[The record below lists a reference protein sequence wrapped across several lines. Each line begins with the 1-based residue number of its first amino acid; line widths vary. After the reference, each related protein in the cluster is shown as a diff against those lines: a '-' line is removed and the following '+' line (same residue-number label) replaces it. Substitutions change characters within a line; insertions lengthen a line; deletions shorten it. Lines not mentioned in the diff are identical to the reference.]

1 MCVVLSVFPV
11 LVDKLTDALS
21 TDSTR
26 FCQSG
31 TPATPEFLKSEDG
44 ARSTSFGR
52 ASIPSIPPTPC
63 SVKVAPQLEGYMA
76 EVFCACFC

>member
-1 MCVVLSVFPV
+1 VHTYFEMCVVLSVFPV

-31 TPATPEFLKSEDG
+31 TPATPEFLKSY
-44 ARSTSFGR
+44 
-52 ASIPSIPPTPC
+52 I
-63 SVKVAPQLEGYMA
+63 EGSG
-76 EVFCACFC
+76 V